1 MYGRWRVSVK
11 VEPRST
17 FTLTR
22 GIPYIAILLTQVIV
36 ARVSTWKLRESGNKS
51 ELEKEECG
59 KEKDDE

>member
-1 MYGRWRVSVK
+1 MACKRKSWTSLNVH
-11 VEPRST
+11 
-17 FTLTR
+17 FNA

-59 KEKDDE
+59 KEKQDE